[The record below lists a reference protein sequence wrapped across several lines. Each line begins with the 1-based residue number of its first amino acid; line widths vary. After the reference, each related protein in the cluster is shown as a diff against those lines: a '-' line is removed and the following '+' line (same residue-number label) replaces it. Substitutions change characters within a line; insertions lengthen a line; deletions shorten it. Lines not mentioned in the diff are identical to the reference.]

1 MSLRHQ
7 NLPDQNLP
15 HQNLPLAAFA
25 IPGDITTLTGGY
37 IYERRLLEGLRALGH
52 DVEHIQLAASFPDP
66 SAQDMADAVSQLC
79 ALPIERSLILDGLV
93 FGSIATEGLAN
104 VSAPIIAMIH
114 HPLARES
121 GLSEERSAHLYCT
134 ERDNLALASHVLVPS
149 PHTAAILTSDYGV
162 AAERITIARPGTDLP
177 SGTSVPIDPPLILS
191 VGIQHPRKGHDILL
205 AALAQIRDLKW
216 QAVIVGSPYDIE
228 HAAELAAFNE
238 TLGLTGRVRLA
249 GRVSSEELSSL
260 YRATSL
266 FALATRYEGYGIV
279 FDEALAYGLPI
290 ISCDTGAVPDTVPH
304 DTGVLVPPEAAE
316 PFAHALRTLLSD
328 TEKRDQ
334 LAHASQLAGKALP
347 SWLDTARIASGVLNA
362 PQSANKPGGKM
373 ATAIGRSLDTYYR
386 DTARTGRMD
395 QLNASFVCE
404 GGLAFDIGAHVG
416 DRTASFL
423 RLGASVVA
431 LEPQPRVFRAL
442 KLIHGREPRAVL
454 QCEAVGA
461 MPGHIDLHV
470 NSNNPTISTASSDL
484 IKAAH
489 GAKEWKREVWDSTIR
504 VPVTTLDQLIAKHGT
519 PDFVKIDVEGHEL
532 EVLMGL
538 CAPIP
543 ALSFEF
549 TTIQRDIALAC
560 VEHLGKLGRYEF
572 NISLGEEHQLRHQ
585 TWIDPLDMQTE
596 IAGLPSAANSG
607 DVYARRM

>member
-7 NLPDQNLP
+7 KLPR
-15 HQNLPLAAFA
+15 AAFA
-25 IPGDITTLTGGY
+25 IPGEITTLTGGY
-37 IYERRLLEGLRALGH
+37 IYERRLLEGLRTLGH

-66 SAQDMADAVSQLC
+66 SAHDMADAVSQLC

-93 FGSIATEGLAN
+93 FGSIASEGLAN

-121 GLSEERSAHLYCT
+121 GLSEERSAHLFRT

-149 PHTAAILTSDYGV
+149 PHTAAILTSEYGV
-162 AAERITIARPGTDLP
+162 AAERITTARPGTDRP
-177 SGTSVPIDPPLILS
+177 CGTSAPIDPPLILS

-205 AALAQIRDLKW
+205 AALAEIRDLKW
-216 QAVIVGSPYDIE
+216 QAVIVGSPYDRE
-228 HAAELAAFNE
+228 HAAELNALRD
-238 TLGLTGRVRLA
+238 TLGLAGRVRMA
-249 GRVSSEELSSL
+249 GRVSSDELNGF
-260 YRATSL
+260 YRAASI

-290 ISCDTGAVPDTVPH
+290 VSCDTGAVPDTVPH
-304 DTGVLVPPEAAE
+304 DAGLLVPPEAAE
-316 PFAHALRTLLSD
+316 PFAEALRDLLDDTAKRGTLA
-328 TEKRDQ
+328 R
-334 LAHASQLAGKALP
+334 ASQLAGKTLP
-347 SWLDTARIASGVLNA
+347 SWLDTARIAAGVL
-362 PQSANKPGGKM
+362 SASQPADNRGGRK
-373 ATAIGRSLDTYYR
+373 ATAIGRSLDIYYR
-386 DTARTGRMD
+386 DTARTDRMD
-395 QLNASFVCE
+395 QLNASFVCD

-431 LEPQPRVFRAL
+431 VEPQPRVFRAL
-442 KLIHGREPRAVL
+442 KLIHGRQPRAVL

-461 MPGHIDLHV
+461 MPGQIELHV
-470 NSNNPTISTASSDL
+470 NSDNPTISTVSRAL
-484 IKAAH
+484 INAAH
-489 GAKEWKREVWDSTIR
+489 DAEEWKKEVWDATIR
-504 VPVTTLDQLIAKHGT
+504 VPVTTIDELIAKHGI
-519 PDFVKIDVEGHEL
+519 PNFVKIDVEGHEL

-538 CAPIP
+538 SLSIP

-560 VEHLGKLGRYEF
+560 IEFLSNLGRYEF

-585 TWIDPLDMQTE
+585 TWVDPLKMRAE
-596 IAGLPSAANSG
+596 IADLPGSANSG
-607 DVYARRM
+607 DVYARRI